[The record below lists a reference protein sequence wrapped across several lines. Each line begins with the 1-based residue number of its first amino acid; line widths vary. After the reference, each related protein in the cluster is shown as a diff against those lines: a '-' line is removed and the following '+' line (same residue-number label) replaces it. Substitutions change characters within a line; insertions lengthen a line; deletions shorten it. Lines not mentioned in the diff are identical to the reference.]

1 MVHNVIEDG
10 GKKII
15 ESFIAEDSSTH
26 SSLFYKKIVGPRE
39 IFPLATGNIV

>member
-15 ESFIAEDSSTH
+15 ESFIAEDSSIH
-26 SSLFYKKIVGPRE
+26 SVSFERKSWARDRD
-39 IFPLATGNIV
+39 FR